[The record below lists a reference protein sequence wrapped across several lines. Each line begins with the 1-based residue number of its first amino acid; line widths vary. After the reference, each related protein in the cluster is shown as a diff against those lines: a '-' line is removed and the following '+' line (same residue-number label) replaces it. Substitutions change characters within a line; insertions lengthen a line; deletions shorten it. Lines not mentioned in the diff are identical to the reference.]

1 MAEDL
6 RVDHLCPDL
15 SLAVSFCPAQ
25 DGTTMAKQ
33 PEGFGPW
40 PQPAP
45 RFFED
50 AAPAVLHVPDD
61 VQKDWNKKVGRRY
74 IKQILFKTIPTWLW
88 SRRNPGVVPVDD
100 ARFCEILC
108 DGIFSKFLTPQS
120 LFDPPD
126 DALFGD
132 YLNGTKGPGL
142 GDGAGWFKSDF
153 TPMRLV
159 PSDSDSATAPSVVLF
174 KRGQDLS
181 YELVAIA
188 VHDQVFDSSHG
199 GAWTRAKYFA
209 LQGAGVLTTL
219 LMHPKL
225 HFPSNS
231 VDAIT
236 RSRLPASST
245 LSKFLRPHF
254 RLALAVNYAVLY
266 GSQTVLKPGR
276 LYSPYPGT
284 QKEHDEIVATLW
296 RGFKHPDGTPN
307 RAFPPYTLQ
316 LDPPVIH
323 SPYGDFLG
331 HYHRT
336 LLGFTRKVTEE
347 ISATP
352 SDAVSHW
359 ADYCARWLPGFPD
372 GSQVYDAELLA
383 RALTSILLDV
393 AVSHSADHF
402 IYGNV
407 NEREVPFRLHTEL
420 PSLDRQD
427 EPNLETMVTSGDNFN
442 YRMCTLMFFRP
453 YVIERL
459 ADIDY
464 GFDTPQLR
472 DANAGLRTD
481 LIALQS
487 MLDSQRVPIYVPLD
501 GIASSV
507 QF

>member
-1 MAEDL
+1 
-6 RVDHLCPDL
+6 
-15 SLAVSFCPAQ
+15 
-25 DGTTMAKQ
+25 MAKQ

-50 AAPAVLHVPDD
+50 AAPAVLHVPGD
-61 VQKDWNKKVGRRY
+61 VQKDWNKHVGRRY
-74 IKQILFKTIPTWLW
+74 IKQILGKTVPTWLW
-88 SRRNPGVVPVDD
+88 SRFNPGVVPVDD
-100 ARFCEILC
+100 TRFCEILC
-108 DGIFSKFLTPQS
+108 DGIFSKFLTPKS

-126 DALFGD
+126 NALFVD
-132 YLNGTKGPGL
+132 YLSGAKGPGL
-142 GDGAGWFKSDF
+142 GDGKGWFKSDF
-153 TPMRLV
+153 TPMRLI
-159 PSDSDSATAPSVVLF
+159 PCDSDSATAPSIVLF
-174 KRGQDLS
+174 KRRQDLS

-236 RSRLPASST
+236 RTRLPASSI
-245 LSKFLRPHF
+245 LSKLLRPHF

-284 QKEHDEIVATLW
+284 QKEHDEVVATLW
-296 RGFKHPDGTPN
+296 RGFERPDGSPN
-307 RAFPPYTLQ
+307 RAYPPYA
-316 LDPPVIH
+316 LDLEPPLIH
-323 SPYGDFLG
+323 SPYGEFLRQ
-331 HYHRT
+331 YHAT
-336 LLGFTRKVTEE
+336 LLGFVRKVTEE
-347 ISATP
+347 VVATP
-352 SDAVSHW
+352 TDAVSRW
-359 ADYCARWLPGFPD
+359 ADYCARWLPGFPNA
-372 GSQVYDAELLA
+372 SRVYDADLLA
-383 RALTSILLDV
+383 SALTSILLDV

-402 IYGNV
+402 IYGKV
-407 NEREVPFRLHTEL
+407 NEREVPFRLHTAL
-420 PSLDRQD
+420 PSLDQQD
-427 EPNLETMVTSGDNFN
+427 EPDLSTLVTSGDNFN

-453 YVIERL
+453 YVIEPL

-472 DANAGLRTD
+472 AANVRLRSD

-487 MLDSQRVPIYVPLD
+487 TLASEGVPIYVPLD
-501 GIASSV
+501 CIASSV

>member
-1 MAEDL
+1 M
-6 RVDHLCPDL
+6 
-15 SLAVSFCPAQ
+15 
-25 DGTTMAKQ
+25 
-33 PEGFGPW
+33 
-40 PQPAP
+40 
-45 RFFED
+45 
-50 AAPAVLHVPDD
+50 
-61 VQKDWNKKVGRRY
+61 
-74 IKQILFKTIPTWLW
+74 
-88 SRRNPGVVPVDD
+88 
-100 ARFCEILC
+100 
-108 DGIFSKFLTPQS
+108 
-120 LFDPPD
+120 
-126 DALFGD
+126 
-132 YLNGTKGPGL
+132 
-142 GDGAGWFKSDF
+142 
-153 TPMRLV
+153 
-159 PSDSDSATAPSVVLF
+159 
-174 KRGQDLS
+174 
-181 YELVAIA
+181 
-188 VHDQVFDSSHG
+188 
-199 GAWTRAKYFA
+199 
-209 LQGAGVLTTL
+209 
-219 LMHPKL
+219 
-225 HFPSNS
+225 
-231 VDAIT
+231 
-236 RSRLPASST
+236 
-245 LSKFLRPHF
+245 
-254 RLALAVNYAVLY
+254 NYAVLY

-347 ISATP
+347 IAATP

>member
-1 MAEDL
+1 MAE
-6 RVDHLCPDL
+6 
-15 SLAVSFCPAQ
+15 
-25 DGTTMAKQ
+25 Q
-33 PEGFGPW
+33 PKEGFGPW

-50 AAPAVLHVPDD
+50 AAPAVLHVPED
-61 VQKDWNKKVGRRY
+61 VQKDWNKEVGRRY
-74 IKQILFKTIPTWLW
+74 IRQIVFKTIPTWLW

-100 ARFCEILC
+100 DRFCEILC
-108 DGIFSKFLTPQS
+108 DGIFSKFLTPES
-120 LFDPPD
+120 LFDAPD
-126 DALFGD
+126 RALFVD
-132 YLNGTKGPGL
+132 YLSGAKGPGL
-142 GDGAGWFKSDF
+142 GDGVGWFKSDF

-174 KRGQDLS
+174 KRGEDLS

-188 VHDQVFDSSHG
+188 VNDEVFDASHD

-236 RSRLPASST
+236 RSRLPAGGT
-245 LSKFLRPHF
+245 LSKFLLPHF

-266 GSQTVLKPGR
+266 GTQTVLKPGR

-307 RAFPPYTLQ
+307 RAYPRYS
-316 LDPPVIH
+316 LDLEAPVIH

-336 LLGFTRKVTEE
+336 LLGFIRKVAAE
-347 ISATP
+347 IVASP
-352 SDAVSHW
+352 SEAVSRW
-359 ADYCARWLPGFPD
+359 ADYCASWLPGFPNA
-372 GSQVYDAELLA
+372 SQVYDAELLA
-383 RALTSILLDV
+383 RALTSIVLDV

-402 IYGNV
+402 IYGKV
-407 NEREVPFRLHTEL
+407 NEREVPFRLHTTQ
-420 PSLDRQD
+420 PSLDRRD
-427 EPNLETMVTSGDNFN
+427 EPDLQTLVTSGDNFN
-442 YRMCTLMFFRP
+442 YRMCTLMFFCP
-453 YVIERL
+453 YVIEHL
-459 ADIDY
+459 ANIDY
-464 GFDTPQLR
+464 GFGTPQLR
-472 DANAGLRTD
+472 EANIELRSD
-481 LIALQS
+481 LVALQS
-487 MLDSQRVPIYVPLD
+487 TLESEGVPIYVPLN

>member
-1 MAEDL
+1 
-6 RVDHLCPDL
+6 
-15 SLAVSFCPAQ
+15 
-25 DGTTMAKQ
+25 MAKQ

-61 VQKDWNKKVGRRY
+61 VQKDWNKHVGRRY
-74 IKQILFKTIPTWLW
+74 IKQVLLDTVPTWLW
-88 SRRNPGVVPVDD
+88 SRRNPGAVPVDD
-100 ARFCEILC
+100 IRFCEILC

-126 DALFGD
+126 NALFAD
-132 YLNGTKGPGL
+132 YLSGDKGPGL

-153 TPMRLV
+153 TPMRLIR
-159 PSDSDSATAPSVVLF
+159 SDADSATAPSVVLF
-174 KRGQDLS
+174 RRGEDLT

-188 VHDQVFDSSHG
+188 VHDQVFDASHE

-225 HFPSNS
+225 HFPSNC

-266 GSQTVLKPGR
+266 GTQTVLKPGR

-284 QKEHDEIVATLW
+284 QAEHDEVVATLW

-307 RAFPPYTLQ
+307 QAYPTYKLN
-316 LDPPVIH
+316 LDAPVIH

-331 HYHRT
+331 HYHRV
-336 LLGFTRKVTEE
+336 LLKFIREVADEVV
-347 ISATP
+347 AQP
-352 SDAVSHW
+352 SDAVSRW
-359 ADYCARWLPGFPD
+359 AGYCARWLPGFPD
-372 GSQVYDAELLA
+372 ATQIYDADPLA
-383 RALTSILLDV
+383 RALTSIVLDV

-402 IYGNV
+402 IYGAV
-407 NEREVPFRLHTEL
+407 NEREVPFRLHTTL
-420 PSLDRQD
+420 PSLDQQD
-427 EPNLETMVTSGDNFN
+427 APDLRTLMTSGDNFN
-442 YRMCTLMFFRP
+442 YRMCKLMFFRP
-453 YVIERL
+453 YVTERL
-459 ADIDY
+459 LDIDY
-464 GFDTPQLR
+464 GFSSPRLRQANTQLR
-472 DANAGLRTD
+472 ND
-481 LIALQS
+481 LITLESTLEAQG
-487 MLDSQRVPIYVPLD
+487 VPAYVPVD
-501 GIASSV
+501 SIASSV

>member
-1 MAEDL
+1 
-6 RVDHLCPDL
+6 
-15 SLAVSFCPAQ
+15 
-25 DGTTMAKQ
+25 MAKQ
-33 PEGFGPW
+33 AEGFGPW

-61 VQKDWNKKVGRRY
+61 VQKDWNKHVGRRY
-74 IKQILFKTIPTWLW
+74 IKQVLLDTIPTWIW

-100 ARFCEILC
+100 IRFCEILC
-108 DGIFSKFLTPQS
+108 DGIFSKFLTPKS

-126 DALFGD
+126 HALFAD
-132 YLNGTKGPGL
+132 YIDGTKGPGL

-153 TPMRLV
+153 TPMRLI
-159 PSDSDSATAPSVVLF
+159 PNDSDSATAPTVVLF
-174 KRGQDLS
+174 RRGKDGE

-188 VHDQVFDSSHG
+188 VENQVFDADDG

-225 HFPSNS
+225 HFPSNC

-236 RSRLPASST
+236 RSRLPSGST

-266 GSQTVLKPGR
+266 GTQTVLKPGR

-284 QKEHDEIVATLW
+284 QAQHDEVVATLW
-296 RGFKHPDGTPN
+296 RGFNHPDGTPN
-307 RAFPPYTLQ
+307 RAYPRYTLN
-316 LDPPVIH
+316 LGAPVIH
-323 SPYGDFLG
+323 SPYGDFLA

-336 LLGFTRKVTEE
+336 ILGFVRTVTQQIVASPSSA
-347 ISATP
+347 ISR
-352 SDAVSHW
+352 W

-372 GSQVYDAELLA
+372 SGEVYDAERLA
-383 RALTSILLDV
+383 CALTSIILDV

-402 IYGNV
+402 IYGAV
-407 NEREVPFRLHTEL
+407 NEREVPFRLHSAL
-420 PSLDRQD
+420 PSHDVRD
-427 EPNLETMVTSGDNFN
+427 EPDLETLVTSSDNFN
-442 YRMCTLMFFRP
+442 YRMCSLMFFRP
-453 YVIERL
+453 YVTERFMDL
-459 ADIDY
+459 DY
-464 GFDTPQLR
+464 GFDSPLLR
-472 DANAGLRTD
+472 QANVTFRSD
-481 LIALQS
+481 LIELQS
-487 MLDSQRVPIYVPLD
+487 ALEHDGLPIYVPLD

>member
-1 MAEDL
+1 
-6 RVDHLCPDL
+6 
-15 SLAVSFCPAQ
+15 
-25 DGTTMAKQ
+25 MAKQ
-33 PEGFGPW
+33 AQAEFGPW

-50 AAPAVLHVPDD
+50 AAPAVVHVPED
-61 VQKDWNKKVGRRY
+61 VQKDWDKNVGRRY
-74 IKQILFKTIPTWLW
+74 VRQILFHTLPTWLW
-88 SRRNPGVVPVDD
+88 SRRNPGLVAVDD

-108 DGIFSKFLTPQS
+108 DGIFSKFLTPES

-126 DALFGD
+126 QALFAD
-132 YLNGTKGPGL
+132 YLSGAKGPGL
-142 GDGAGWFKSDF
+142 GDSARWFKSDF

-174 KRGQDLS
+174 KRRADLS

-188 VHDQVFDSSHG
+188 VDDLVFDSSHG

-231 VDAIT
+231 IDAIT
-236 RSRLPASST
+236 RSRLPASGT

-266 GSQTVLKPGR
+266 GSRTVLKPGR

-284 QKEHDEIVATLW
+284 QTEHDELIATLW

-307 RAFPPYTLQ
+307 RAYPRYALPLEA
-316 LDPPVIH
+316 PVIH
-323 SPYGDFLG
+323 SPYGAFLG

-336 LLGFTRKVTEE
+336 LLGFIRKVAAE
-347 ISATP
+347 IVETRS
-352 SDAVSHW
+352 SAVSAW
-359 ADYCARWLPGFPD
+359 ADHCARWLPGFPD
-372 GSQVYDAELLA
+372 ASQVFDAELLA
-383 RALTSILLDV
+383 RALTSVVLDV
-393 AVSHSADHF
+393 AVAHSADHF
-402 IYGNV
+402 IYGQV
-407 NEREVPFRLHTEL
+407 NEREVPFRLNTEL
-420 PSLDRQD
+420 PSHDQPR
-427 EPNLETMVTSGDNFN
+427 EPELETLVTSTDNFN
-442 YRMCTLMFFRP
+442 YRMCTLLFFRP
-453 YVIERL
+453 YVIEHL

-464 GFDTPQLR
+464 GFGAGSLR
-472 DANAGLRTD
+472 QANAAFRHELLT
-481 LIALQS
+481 LQS
-487 MLDSQRVPIYVPLD
+487 TLEREGVPIYVPLD
-501 GIASSV
+501 SIASSV